1 MNKSGSLISQ
11 LFSIRNRYGIKFSS
25 QKINLLNELSR
36 EPVKSKKALQ
46 SYYDTLLFLIA
57 YPDNKSIYQLASQSL
72 QHLNSYI
79 QAHENIKA
87 GLFNSGIT
95 NTSLCAAFSFEI
107 VKWLRKKYPKNIKLN
122 TFEADDGHIKYI
134 LSAVMPKV
142 ESEILQDANATWKS
156 WLKRSLKKGE
166 DILDRLIAVFDEA
179 DIRPEIRD
187 ELWNAIGINVEINFS
202 THTSLSDSLFI
213 PYYHRSLIKKNS
225 IKQLTSIKPTMVDLD
240 AHGQTRDGQTMKCV
254 KPTKVELDES
264 EAEQIIECGRM
275 ILVRHLRE
283 IDPITFTAAR
293 LVSYYRLPRGLSVA
307 LMGMVPER
315 RHPLDSYMGYVVF
328 KNGLPISYAGSW
340 ILFDSGRIGLN
351 IFPAYR
357 GGESQYIFLQVLKLH
372 QKVYKLNRFS
382 VDPYQ
387 TGKENSEGIQ
397 SGAFWTYYHA
407 GFRPIREEQK
417 KLAEAE
423 ALKIKSIPQDAAH
436 KGYRSPSS
444 VLKKLAD
451 SRLELIL
458 QKNAVRFDATDLS
471 VAYAN
476 ILKNH
481 YNNNRKV
488 AEEFSFAKLVDILQ
502 IKNYHAEKRK
512 FILKNWCV
520 LLLTNEQELRRNSGL
535 KKSLKKLFELK
546 AEGDEED
553 YISELQ
559 RAMELRRFLE
569 KIVKE
574 NIAIL
579 QKA

>member
-25 QKINLLNELSR
+25 QKLNLLNELSR

-46 SYYDTLLFLIA
+46 LYYDTLLFLIA
-57 YPDNKSIYQLASQSL
+57 YPDNKSIYHLASQSL
-72 QHLNSYI
+72 QHLDSYI
-79 QAHENIKA
+79 QSHENIKA

-95 NTSLCAAFSFEI
+95 NTQLCAAFSFEI
-107 VKWLRKKYPKNIKLN
+107 VKWLRKKHPKNIKLSS
-122 TFEADDGHIKYI
+122 FEADDGHIRSI

-187 ELWNAIGINVEINFS
+187 ELWNAIGINVEINFPS
-202 THTSLSDSLFI
+202 HTRLPDSLI
-213 PYYHRSLIKKNS
+213 TPYYHRSLIKKNF
-225 IKQLTSIKPTMVDLD
+225 IKQQSV
-240 AHGQTRDGQTMKCV
+240 V
-254 KPTKVELDES
+254 KPILVDLDES

-315 RHPLDSYMGYVVF
+315 RHPIDSYMGYVVF
-328 KNGLPISYAGSW
+328 KNGLPIAYAGSW

-351 IFPAYR
+351 VFPAYR
-357 GGESQYIFLQVLKLH
+357 GGESQYIFEQVLKLH
-372 QKVYKLNRFS
+372 RGVYQLNRFS

-387 TGKENSEGIQ
+387 VGKENSEGIK
-397 SGAFWTYYHA
+397 SGAFWTYYHS

-423 ALKIKSIPQDAAH
+423 ALKIKSI
-436 KGYRSPSS
+436 KGYRSPAS

-451 SRLELIL
+451 SRLELVL
-458 QKNAVRFDATDLS
+458 QKTAVRFDATDLS
-471 VAYAN
+471 LAYAN
-476 ILKNH
+476 ILKNQ

-488 AEEFSFAKLVDILQ
+488 AEELSFTKLADIIQL
-502 IKNYHAEKRK
+502 KNYHEEKLK

-520 LLLTNEQELRRNSGL
+520 LLLLTNEQELRRNSGL
-535 KKSLKKLFELK
+535 KKILKKLFELK
-546 AEGDEED
+546 ARGDEED

-559 RAMELRRFLE
+559 RARELRKFLE
-569 KIVKE
+569 RIVKE
-574 NIAIL
+574 NVG
-579 QKA
+579 